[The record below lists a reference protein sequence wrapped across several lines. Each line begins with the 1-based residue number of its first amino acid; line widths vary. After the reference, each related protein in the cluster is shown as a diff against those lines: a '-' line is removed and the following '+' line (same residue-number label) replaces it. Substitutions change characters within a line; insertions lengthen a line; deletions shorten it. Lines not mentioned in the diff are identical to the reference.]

1 MFFLSLPAKPG
12 VAIRHVSC
20 VLAGIGLY
28 PPIRHVIAFTR
39 ENIGRLNCHTGNGS
53 GVLVPAVATMNGQ
66 GPAPSSINL
75 IPFCVSERAVIT
87 LFNQGSVRVCFES
100 LTRFGLILIKGNTPN
115 SIGCVRS
122 AFGCE
127 ILNIRIGRLFGP
139 YRFCVIKIKE
149 MFRLDNL
156 GSGCGN
162 TRYLQEDK

>member
-28 PPIRHVIAFTR
+28 PPIRHIVTFTR
-39 ENIGRLNCHTGNGS
+39 KNISRLDCHTSNGS
-53 GVLVPAVATMNGQ
+53 GVFIPAITTVNAQ
-66 GPAPSSINL
+66 SLAPSYINL
-75 IPFCVSERAVIT
+75 APFSVSEFGVIT
-87 LFNQGSVRVCFES
+87 LFNQCPVRVCFKS
-100 LTRFGLILIKGNTPN
+100 LTGFGLILFKGDTPN

-122 AFGCE
+122 AFSHKLHKIISRG
-127 ILNIRIGRLFGP
+127 LFGP
-139 YRFCVIKIKE
+139 YRLCVIKIKE

>member
-66 GPAPSSINL
+66 GLAPSTINL
-75 IPFCVSERAVIT
+75 APFCVSEFGIKT

-100 LTRFGLILIKGNTPN
+100 LTGFGLILIKGNTPN
-115 SIGCVRS
+115 SIGCVGS
-122 AFGCE
+122 AFSHKLHKIISRG
-127 ILNIRIGRLFGP
+127 LFGP
-139 YRFCVIKIKE
+139 YRLCVIKIKE
-149 MFRLDNL
+149 MFRLYNL

-162 TRYLQEDK
+162 ARYLQEDK